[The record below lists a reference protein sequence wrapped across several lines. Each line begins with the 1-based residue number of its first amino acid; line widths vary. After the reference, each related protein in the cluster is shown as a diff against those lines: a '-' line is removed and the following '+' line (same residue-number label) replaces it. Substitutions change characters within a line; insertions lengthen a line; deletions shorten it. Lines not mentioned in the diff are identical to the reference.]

1 MFNGIAAVVVV
12 STERE
17 KEKERENQP
26 KSRNPEPRIKSE
38 IIAGTALH
46 EEMDTLFLMEI
57 SNLIKPSY
65 REIMVLLMST
75 RCC

>member
-17 KEKERENQP
+17 RERESQP
-26 KSRNPEPRIKSE
+26 KSGNPEPGIKSE

-46 EEMDTLFLMEI
+46 EEMDTLFPMEI
-57 SNLIKPSY
+57 SNLIKPSD
-65 REIMVLLMST
+65 REIVVLLISAR
-75 RCC
+75 RC